1 MLSEAVSYEL
11 RDTGVSVTCV
21 CPGPTSTG
29 FAKAA
34 NMHGMNFFTLTKP
47 ATAYQLATYAYR
59 KMKQG
64 RTLAYH
70 ATSPKPEPQRNDY
83 SPAL

>member
-1 MLSEAVSYEL
+1 
-11 RDTGVSVTCV
+11 
-21 CPGPTSTG
+21 
-29 FAKAA
+29 
-34 NMHGMNFFTLTKP
+34 MNFFTLTKP

-70 ATSPKPEPQRNDY
+70 GYLTKAGAAAERLL
-83 SPAL
+83 PAL

>member
-1 MLSEAVSYEL
+1 MPRADIHRV
-11 RDTGVSVTCV
+11 RQG
-21 CPGPTSTG
+21 
-29 FAKAA
+29 A
-34 NMHGMNFFTLTKP
+34 NMRGMNFFTLTKP

-83 SPAL
+83 SPRSDATVAAIMNGGNPRNQHRE